1 VAVKVKSAI
10 KKSKVHRVLK
20 IHTSSESD
28 GNSTPQ
34 NEIAKNDVVEPD
46 QTVNTEGEATA
57 GPKGDSTVP
66 EVETK
71 EVYFTLVSQFQVFH
85 IIL

>member
-1 VAVKVKSAI
+1 VKVKSAI
-10 KKSKVHRVLK
+10 KKSSVPRALK
-20 IHTSSESD
+20 IHTPSD
-28 GNSTPQ
+28 SGGSPTPQ

-71 EVYFTLVSQFQVFH
+71 EVYFTLVSQFQIFQV
-85 IIL
+85 IS